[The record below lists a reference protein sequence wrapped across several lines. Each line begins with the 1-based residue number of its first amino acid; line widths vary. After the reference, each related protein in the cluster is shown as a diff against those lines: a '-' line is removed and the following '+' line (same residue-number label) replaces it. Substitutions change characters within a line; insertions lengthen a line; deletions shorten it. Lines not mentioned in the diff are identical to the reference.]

1 MAGNAEMA
9 RHYGNLRFAMFTV
22 FTAVLGALIFLSL
35 DKDRAAL
42 MLLEPLKSLL
52 SLAGVLM
59 SVGFLLAEIRVSRL
73 VTHYQDAA
81 FSSEISKPD
90 CHKFWSWLTPAIMSL
105 PYLFSLLFWGLYWV
119 GCLPVPADAPR
130 SH

>member
-1 MAGNAEMA
+1 MDDNAEMA

-22 FTAVLGALIFLSL
+22 FTAILGALIFLSL

-42 MLLEPLKSLL
+42 MLLEPLRSLL
-52 SLAGVLM
+52 SSAGVLM

-81 FSSEISKPD
+81 FGSKLSKPD
-90 CHKFWSWLTPAIMSL
+90 YHKLWSYLTLTIMSL
-105 PYLFSLLFWGLYWV
+105 PYLFSLIYWALYWT
-119 GCLPVPADAPR
+119 GCLQVPAYAPR
-130 SH
+130 PN